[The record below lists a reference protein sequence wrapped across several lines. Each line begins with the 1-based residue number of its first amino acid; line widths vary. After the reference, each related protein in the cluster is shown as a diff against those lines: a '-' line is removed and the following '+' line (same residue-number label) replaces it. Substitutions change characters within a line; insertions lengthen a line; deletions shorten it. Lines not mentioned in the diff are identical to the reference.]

1 MNEVMEIILSTWDS
15 TNPILR
21 GILILFAGWLLALII
36 RSVVFALLAI
46 FRFDHF
52 ADRVGLGE
60 FLRNG
65 QVIQRPSQLLSIFV
79 YRVILVISFMVASR
93 ALNIDAVNA
102 ITDNLV
108 LALPAI
114 SAAIFIMVIGLVI
127 VSFLGNV
134 LDTILRNTTVTNAR
148 SVVTGFRII
157 SYGIIFLLAS
167 DQLGFGKSLLS
178 TLLLIV
184 FGATA
189 LGLAIAFGLGGGEM
203 ARKSMERFLDN
214 LNKTIPKDNHGDGE
228 E

>member
-1 MNEVMEIILSTWDS
+1 M
-15 TNPILR
+15 
-21 GILILFAGWLLALII
+21 
-36 RSVVFALLAI
+36 
-46 FRFDHF
+46 
-52 ADRVGLGE
+52 
-60 FLRNG
+60 
-65 QVIQRPSQLLSIFV
+65 IQRPTQLLSIFV

-108 LALPAI
+108 LSLPAI

-189 LGLAIAFGLGGGEM
+189 LGLAIAFGLGGVEM